1 MPRIFS
7 CILMKVSINF
17 SSTKGEPHTA
27 CGCMGLTVKGAY
39 SSDFL
44 GLPVR
49 YLISL
54 IVFFS

>member
-1 MPRIFS
+1 
-7 CILMKVSINF
+7 MKVSINF
-17 SSTKGEPHTA
+17 SGTKGEPHTA